1 MAQVAI
7 FDINETTL
15 DLDPVRRVIDQQLG
29 RPGAFS
35 AWFGRLLQTS
45 MAVTATGGYRPFG
58 ELAALSL
65 ESIAVTEGVDVAP
78 DAWSHAAAAMATLPA
93 HGDVA
98 EGLDLLRAQGW
109 RLIALTNSAQ
119 AAVDAQLA
127 SAGIH
132 DRFEVVL
139 SVEAVEAFKPSAAPY
154 RHALATAGVSPD
166 DAVMVACH
174 DWDLAGARAVGMST
188 AFVARAG
195 MPFSAAYPPADFV
208 GADFVELAGLL
219 GDVASS

>member
-132 DRFEVVL
+132 DRFEVV
-139 SVEAVEAFKPSAAPY
+139 SVDQQGRVVEATLHELGPPQGHLNAFFSRDSLFLTEA
-154 RHALATAGVSPD
+154 
-166 DAVMVACH
+166 
-174 DWDLAGARAVGMST
+174 DLG
-188 AFVARAG
+188 
-195 MPFSAAYPPADFV
+195 
-208 GADFVELAGLL
+208 
-219 GDVASS
+219 